1 MTMHRQVG
9 NFSVV
14 EFELGGATTRLEVE
28 GELDLA
34 TAPDLKWALAD
45 ALDHGA
51 RTFVVDLTGV
61 TFIDSTALGVLV
73 GFRRNLK
80 VGMRMGVACTD
91 PDVLAIFELTGLDS
105 VFEMFST
112 PDEAL
117 AALRRPP
124 SPAG

>member
-1 MTMHRQVG
+1 MTMRGDVS

-14 EFELGGATTRLEVE
+14 ERELGDATTQLEVE

-51 RTFVVDLTGV
+51 RTFVIDLTGV

-80 VGMRMGVACTD
+80 IGMRMGVACSD

-117 AALRRPP
+117 AAVRRSSTPD
-124 SPAG
+124 